1 MFLFSWAALW
11 ILQTDMR
18 GVCFSNVFVA
28 GGLAGFLW
36 FDAHWSGAFQQFQNS
51 YFDEPGS
58 DLLAYTPA
66 DYTPTPAN
74 FVPGVQNQQVRK
86 WALQIHALWLI
97 LARQTAATVAK
108 QPDQH
113 TLLPVPQPFI
123 IPGDRFREVYYWDS
137 YWIIRWCTLFCFF
150 SLVSDCLQNG
160 FVRSLLR
167 ILCNPL
173 FSAFDISAT
182 FENKKNMIMVWTDYF
197 TAPVCSFEPKFF
209 LHLTKKKWEICYW
222 LL

>member
-1 MFLFSWAALW
+1 METYSAAVAACENATVISSIQLSPLLSFLIAVQTAALASLGGGPNFDPKFYVDLPLKYPLNVTTKAFQTLSSSSSQNTT
-11 ILQTDMR
+11 ILP
-18 GVCFSNVFVA
+18 S
-28 GGLAGFLW
+28 
-36 FDAHWSGAFQQFQNS
+36 AFQQFQNS

-137 YWIIRWCTLFCFF
+137 YWIIR
-150 SLVSDCLQNG
+150 
-160 FVRSLLR
+160 
-167 ILCNPL
+167 
-173 FSAFDISAT
+173 
-182 FENKKNMIMVWTDYF
+182 
-197 TAPVCSFEPKFF
+197 
-209 LHLTKKKWEICYW
+209 
-222 LL
+222 